1 MIFEITFENTKFAE
15 FREKISFFD
24 KKRLIFLKCVGIL

>member
-1 MIFEITFENTKFAE
+1 MNLEISFENTKFAE

-24 KKRLIFLKCVGIL
+24 KKRLIFQGCIDIL